1 MGASAPSKLP
11 HPRLQAENR
20 EERISSI
27 NLAAFISF
35 EQGDG
40 AFAGKEA
47 GGVEPARMGE
57 FAKSLA
63 IHSVQELTK
72 RQTEAGLGSSEDFV
86 RQDALQRAT
95 KDVLACRA
103 ADLAL
108 VREAFGEGD
117 EIRV

>member
-1 MGASAPSKLP
+1 VVLSLPSAPSKLP
-11 HPRLQAENR
+11 HPRLQTQNR
-20 EERISSI
+20 EERISGVDF
-27 NLAAFISF
+27 AAFISF

-72 RQTEAGLGSSEDFV
+72 RQAEAGLGAREDFV
-86 RQDALQRAT
+86 REDALQRAT
-95 KDVLACRA
+95 
-103 ADLAL
+103 
-108 VREAFGEGD
+108 
-117 EIRV
+117 